1 VLDTQGGRGRGQWRQ
16 RTQRKAGSRST
27 AATRSKGGRVEVD
40 GGSATMTKSLR
51 KRMAAARS
59 EVGVEAET
67 CSGDGEEVATC
78 SGARIMDGR
87 WQWWFLG
94 RQQSEREHEV
104 KILLCVERKSAGLKF

>member
-1 VLDTQGGRGRGQWRQ
+1 
-16 RTQRKAGSRST
+16 
-27 AATRSKGGRVEVD
+27 
-40 GGSATMTKSLR
+40 MTKSLR

-67 CSGDGEEVATC
+67 CSGDGEEVAMC